1 VPVDLKLFEGEQK
14 DDKVGQMIWLGKEYA
29 DSLEAHSQEN
39 KNVKVLSA
47 PHVLTID
54 GEEANVAV
62 GADVPYIAGYENGED
77 AGDEAKPI
85 IKRGF
90 AGLELKIKGKTKEN
104 GLRLDLNTNYG
115 QLKPG
120 FGVYKDDEGREI
132 QVPVI
137 ESRKCAT
144 SVSLGSDETI
154 VIGGLKSQNDD
165 NNQLFLVITPSIYLP
180 EQDIESQIT
189 IAKKIRTI
197 DDEHV
202 RIVQDFVAE
211 VTEDKHISSLKTV
224 KKQMDELREML
235 DGQVFSVQDCGTEDN
250 TAMVIYKLEKE
261 DNGKEV
267 RWQVVFNLVK
277 ENGQWLIDD
286 IDFASLGD
294 AKKKPT
300 PPAQKPTEKE
310 VDSSREH
317 EALRQAKE
325 YMEAL
330 QLYNQKSERSSML
343 EQFRV
348 VLAFEKNQ
356 QQFHENLNLFAAS
369 CAERGD
375 FAKAAEY
382 QEMAIEIA
390 KNMKYYGIGIAIE
403 NKDGLIRISDVL
415 PNTPAAG
422 SSFQKGDIIET
433 VDGVSTEGI
442 SLDDVVAGIV
452 GPKGTEVTLSVKS
465 RGRNATEKKT
475 CTRRLPLEGSHVV
488 RAYEWRLAA
497 YKSGK
502 TWPQYRRMMEE
513 QKVQKDG
520 ATHIFVI
527 KYASA
532 EELAEVLSRI
542 LERRWKGVKDRSTQ
556 AVRIIPEP
564 NRNRLIVIAS
574 EADIQL
580 IKALITELDVLAK
593 RDTAVIKAAPEIEY
607 KQDPADDTTITQVIK
622 LKYADCVKLEQILR
636 ELLSNRQFRIATDE
650 RTNMLI
656 VVGTESDIRQIMS
669 LVAEL
674 DVPGPDMDRKVLDT
688 NKKEKIDSD
697 LKPSPSVK

>member
-1 VPVDLKLFEGEQK
+1 
-14 DDKVGQMIWLGKEYA
+14 
-29 DSLEAHSQEN
+29 
-39 KNVKVLSA
+39 
-47 PHVLTID
+47 
-54 GEEANVAV
+54 
-62 GADVPYIAGYENGED
+62 
-77 AGDEAKPI
+77 
-85 IKRGF
+85 
-90 AGLELKIKGKTKEN
+90 
-104 GLRLDLNTNYG
+104 
-115 QLKPG
+115 
-120 FGVYKDDEGREI
+120 
-132 QVPVI
+132 
-137 ESRKCAT
+137 
-144 SVSLGSDETI
+144 
-154 VIGGLKSQNDD
+154 
-165 NNQLFLVITPSIYLP
+165 
-180 EQDIESQIT
+180 
-189 IAKKIRTI
+189 
-197 DDEHV
+197 
-202 RIVQDFVAE
+202 
-211 VTEDKHISSLKTV
+211 
-224 KKQMDELREML
+224 MDELREML